1 MSEAI
6 DGYRAL
12 DELRK
17 RDGKRRRTRADA
29 DFDEAAQY
37 ARDHVMIL
45 KDCGDGIHYQL
56 YGPGGWLLD
65 IYPGNQRLYRPH
77 RLPRAPFLRIAVEDE
92 WTLMDVVKA
101 AVSAERSK

>member
-1 MSEAI
+1 MSKVI

-17 RDGKRRRTRADA
+17 RDGKRRRKRADV
-29 DFDEAAQY
+29 DFDEAAAY

-45 KDCGDGIHYQL
+45 KDCGDGVHYQL
-56 YGPGGWLLD
+56 YGASGWLLD
-65 IYPGNQRLYRPH
+65 IYPGNQRLYQPRRP
-77 RLPRAPFLRIAVEDE
+77 PRAPYLRIDVEDE

-101 AVSAERSK
+101 AVSAERGK